1 MTVEE
6 VHIGLDDID
15 SPLGGCTT
23 HFASLLAEHLDRE
36 AIEWKDYPRLIRLNP
51 GIPFRT
57 RGNGAVALR
66 LSYQSNLI
74 DMLLGHIEKMIHE
87 YVDESYPNTN
97 PGVVILAGSIPERV
111 QTLSQNALWRAVP
124 IDLARRVLKQCNA
137 VSYQGGNGR
146 GLIGAL
152 SAIGNLLTQDHTYEY
167 IAYRSRHHCDE
178 KRGVDPDSVAEMVKR
193 MGTRVFSNIDS
204 LDGRILIEPH
214 GPDPVIFGIRGES
227 AEDVIEAA
235 RYVRCNQPVDR
246 WMVFRSNQGTGEHL
260 THGIRIQDL
269 RPYMACTVHGHVEKS
284 PRIME
289 GGHVIFRI
297 REGKERVDCAA
308 YEPTRGFRELVR
320 ALRPGDEIQVHANVR
335 PKSRKHG
342 LTLNLE
348 GLDIIDLVA
357 QVRQVNPTCPHC
369 LKRMKSAGKE
379 KGYKCFK
386 CGFKDQTAAKI
397 EIPVERTIK
406 EGVYLP
412 PLSAQRHLTKPMS
425 RLGLIKSAR
434 SVHLIE
440 KWHYPGFE

>member
-23 HFASLLAEHLDRE
+23 HFASLLVEHLNQE
-36 AIEWKDYPRLIRLNP
+36 AIEWRDYPRLIRLNP

-66 LSYQSNLI
+66 LSYQSNSI
-74 DMLLGHIEKMIHE
+74 DKLLGCIEQMIHD
-87 YVDESYPNTN
+87 YVDETYPNTN
-97 PGVVILAGSIPERV
+97 PGVAILPGSIPEQV
-111 QTLSQNALWRAVP
+111 QALSRAALWRAVP
-124 IDLARRVLKQCNA
+124 IDLARRVIEQCNV

-152 SAIGNLLTQDHTYEY
+152 SAIGNTLTQDHTYEY
-167 IAYRSRHHCDE
+167 IAYRSMHHCGG
-178 KRGVDPDSVAEMVKR
+178 KRGVDPDSVAEMAKR
-193 MGTRVFSNIDS
+193 MDTRVFSNIDP

-227 AEDVIEAA
+227 VVDVIEAA
-235 RYVRCNQPVDR
+235 RYVKSDQPIDR

-260 THGIRIQDL
+260 AHTVRTRDL

-284 PRIME
+284 PRMTE

-297 REGKERVDCAA
+297 KDGKEGIDCAA
-308 YEPTRGFRELVR
+308 YEPTRAFREVVR
-320 ALRPGDEIQVHANVR
+320 ALRLGDEIRVHANVR
-335 PKSRKHG
+335 PRSRTHG
-342 LTLNLE
+342 LTLNVE
-348 GLDIIDLVA
+348 GLEIINLVA

-386 CGFKDQTAAKI
+386 CGFKDQTATKI
-397 EIPVERTIK
+397 EVPVERTIK
-406 EGVYLP
+406 EGIYLP
-412 PLSAQRHLTKPMS
+412 PLSAQRHLTRPMS
-425 RLGLIKSAR
+425 RLGLTKSAR
-434 SVHLIE
+434 PIHLIE
-440 KWHYPGFE
+440 RWHSP